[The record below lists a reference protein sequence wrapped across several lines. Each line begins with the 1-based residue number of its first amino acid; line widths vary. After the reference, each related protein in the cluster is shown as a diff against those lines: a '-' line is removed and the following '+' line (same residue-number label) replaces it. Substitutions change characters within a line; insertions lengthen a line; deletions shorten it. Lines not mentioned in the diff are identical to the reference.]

1 MGLLG
6 NNFTRWMGLKAA
18 KQREKDEASRRDSDI
33 GRQLKL
39 EKEKAKKTFKIL
51 LLGAGESGK
60 STIIKQM
67 GIDYSSALSEDEPKT
82 RINESTFEIGSTK
95 VQILDVDIQEP
106 SRKKWLN
113 CFEDVG
119 YMIFVAALS
128 SYDQHTAKGH
138 NAMHEEMMLFDFLAN
153 GEQFKHKPV
162 IVFLNKLDVFEKKIA
177 VSPLSEYFTDFNG
190 PDTNFDN
197 SRRYRYRAPA
207 IMLTWKRY
215 DGKVDIWSAGCIL
228 AEMILSRPLFPG
240 KDHIDQFCVIKQLLG
255 SPPEEMIENVANIDL
270 YSLPTEADAEATHKG
285 FHTPMER
292 VHYEMLQIDPE
303 RRCSAEEAL
312 EEQYLAPYHDP
323 SDEPVAKEKS
333 DWGLLDADL
342 PADVWKTVMYSEV
355 LGYHGSGV
363 NSDDIFS

>member
-60 STIIKQM
+60 SAIIKQM

-95 VQILDVDIQEP
+95 VQILDVDNQEP
-106 SRKKWLN
+106 KRKKWLN

-119 YMIFVAALS
+119 YMIFVAALP

-197 SRRYRYRAPA
+197 RRRYRYKAPA
-207 IMLTWKRY
+207 IMLAWKWY
-215 DGKVDIWSAGCIL
+215 DEKVDIWSAGCIL

-240 KDHIDQFCVIKQLLG
+240 KDHIGQFCVITQLLG
-255 SPPEEMIENVANIDL
+255 SPPEEMIENVASENVGDH
-270 YSLPTEADAEATHKG
+270 A
-285 FHTPMER
+285 
-292 VHYEMLQIDPE
+292 PE
-303 RRCSAEEAL
+303 IVTYRR
-312 EEQYLAPYHDP
+312 
-323 SDEPVAKEKS
+323 
-333 DWGLLDADL
+333 
-342 PADVWKTVMYSEV
+342 
-355 LGYHGSGV
+355 
-363 NSDDIFS
+363 